1 MKKSEVARYAGEG
14 FSRDEIRRSLYLH
27 GIRNFYQEVE
37 MDSEMADAHR
47 DISFTAAHVTQHSHH
62 FLEIVCCIQGR
73 LEYLLDTRRYQVRS
87 GDIIIVPPG
96 VTHMPI
102 LPDRMTSPYVR
113 DVVWVSPMMLDYIR
127 KMHPDFRG
135 ADRPIVLSTAGTGW
149 EYLAGFFERN
159 TRESETRAAGWEV
172 CVYGNTAQMLVHLTR
187 AVKEADTYAS
197 AAPKE
202 DLLEKVLDYVR
213 ENMAGRITLSETA
226 RYFHISESTLTH
238 LFSREMGMGFY
249 RCVTQRRLAEAKN
262 QIARGLS
269 MEETGR
275 TVGYSEYSA
284 FYRAFRTEYGISPLQ
299 YRKMI
304 ADQEKR
310 EEEWR

>member
-1 MKKSEVARYAGEG
+1 M
-14 FSRDEIRRSLYLH
+14 
-27 GIRNFYQEVE
+27 
-37 MDSEMADAHR
+37 
-47 DISFTAAHVTQHSHH
+47 
-62 FLEIVCCIQGR
+62 
-73 LEYLLDTRRYQVRS
+73 
-87 GDIIIVPPG
+87 
-96 VTHMPI
+96 
-102 LPDRMTSPYVR
+102 
-113 DVVWVSPMMLDYIR
+113 
-127 KMHPDFRG
+127 
-135 ADRPIVLSTAGTGW
+135 
-149 EYLAGFFERN
+149 
-159 TRESETRAAGWEV
+159 
-172 CVYGNTAQMLVHLTR
+172 YGNTAQMLVHLTR

>member
-14 FSRDEIRRSLYLH
+14 VSRDEIRRRLYLH
-27 GIRNFYQEVE
+27 GVKNFYQEVE
-37 MDSEMADAHR
+37 MDSELADAHR
-47 DISFTAAHVTQHSHH
+47 DVSFTAAHLTQHSHQ
-62 FLEIVCCIQGR
+62 FLEIICCVRGR
-73 LEYLLDTRRYQVRS
+73 LGYLLDTRRYQIQP

-96 VTHMPI
+96 VTHLPI

-113 DVVWVSPMMLDYIR
+113 DVVWVSPLMLDYIR
-127 KMHPDFRG
+127 KVHPDFQG
-135 ADRPIVLSTAGTGW
+135 ADRPMVLSTAGTGW

-159 TRESETRAAGWEV
+159 TRESQTRAAGWEV

-187 AVKEADTYAS
+187 AVREADTYAS
-197 AAPKE
+197 AVPKE

-226 RYFHISESTLTH
+226 RHFHISESTLTH

-275 TVGYSEYSA
+275 HVGYSEYSA
-284 FYRAFRTEYGISPLQ
+284 FYRAFKAEYGISPLQ

-304 ADQEKR
+304 VDQKKR
-310 EEEWR
+310 EEKRR